1 MTRTQELLDR
11 AMHFADRA
19 AHAKSRTERNTCL
32 SLEQSYRNLAAH
44 YERFEAAG
52 RELANM
58 ADASETAASA

>member
-1 MTRTQELLDR
+1 
-11 AMHFADRA
+11 MHFADRA